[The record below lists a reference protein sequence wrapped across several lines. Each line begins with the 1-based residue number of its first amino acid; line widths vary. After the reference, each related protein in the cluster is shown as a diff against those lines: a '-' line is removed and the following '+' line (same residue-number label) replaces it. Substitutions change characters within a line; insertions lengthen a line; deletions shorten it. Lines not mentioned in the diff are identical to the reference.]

1 MLIRFNFQQNNH
13 IGCYS
18 AFIHPLKADKQKM
31 TSIKPRLNRT
41 HKGRNDD
48 FHLVIQIIRHRR
60 KREIDTPYRMYED
73 ELDSDTCLMVHSKKH
88 SRQPET
94 IAEVNHHIKCLVSE
108 LEILA
113 EALYV
118 KKGNAYTAADLA
130 DAYRRRS
137 DMTRMFVYADAVV
150 SQLNSEGHDGTA
162 ANYANAFRSFE
173 NYLGHRNITFS
184 EFTDVVIDRFVRHLR
199 QRGNKHN
206 TIVFY
211 LKQLRVIYNRALR
224 EYVVKEDLK
233 PFRNQSLQEE
243 KTEKLAIAKQDI
255 QRIANVN
262 LRDLGYYS
270 VLARDLFMFSFY
282 ARGMAFV
289 DMCRLTRDNIQGHYL
304 CYRRKKT
311 DQTLRIYMEKP
322 LRELLAR
329 YADVKS
335 DYLLPMLRRDDS
347 YRERRKIQHK
357 LNKHIRALG
366 ESLGLGTPL
375 KFYVARHTW
384 ATLARNVGVALSVI
398 SSSMGHTSEKT
409 TRVYL
414 ADMDFRKLDQAN
426 RRVINLLK

>member
-1 MLIRFNFQQNNH
+1 MLIRYNFQQKSH

-18 AFIHPLKADKQKM
+18 AFIHPLKVDKPKM
-31 TSIKPRLNRT
+31 TSIRPRLNRT

-60 KREIDTPYRMYED
+60 KREINTPYRMYED
-73 ELDSDTCLMVHSKKH
+73 ELDPDTDLMLHSKKH
-88 SRQPET
+88 SRQSET
-94 IAEVNHHIKCLVSE
+94 IAEVNRHIEWVVNE
-108 LEILA
+108 LEMLA
-113 EALYV
+113 DALQAR
-118 KKGNAYTAADLA
+118 KGDAYTAADLA

-137 DMTRMFVYADAVV
+137 DMTRMFIYADAVI
-150 SQLNSEGHDGTA
+150 SKLNSEGHDGTA
-162 ANYANAFRSFE
+162 ANYASAFRSFE
-173 NYLGHRNITFS
+173 NYLGHRNLAFS
-184 EFTDVVIDRFVRHLR
+184 EFTGDVVDRFVRHLR

-243 KTEKLAIAKQDI
+243 KTEKLAIARKDLQH
-255 QRIANVN
+255 IADVN
-262 LRDLGYYS
+262 LRSFNYYG

-282 ARGMAFV
+282 ARGMAFA
-289 DMCRLTRDNIQGHYL
+289 DMCRLTRENIQGHYL

-329 YADVKS
+329 YADSKS
-335 DYLLPMLRRDDS
+335 DYLLPMLRKDDS
-347 YRERRKIQHK
+347 YRERRRIQHK
-357 LNKHIRALG
+357 LNKHIHALG
-366 ESLGLGTPL
+366 SYLGLATPL

-384 ATLARNVGVALSVI
+384 ATLARNAGVELSVI

-409 TRVYL
+409 TRIYL
-414 ADMDFRKLDQAN
+414 ADMDLRKLDQAN